1 MKTVS
6 QEPIITLS
14 EEYVMKALNNL
25 KNITKICEYCVKSA
39 CNVIT
44 FRLYSWYS
52 KKHKTEG
59 KIMKYVVMVSHGEFA
74 PGLHSAVKM
83 MTGDREDVLST
94 SLKSDMS
101 ADEFAANFEE
111 LVKDFTTDDQV
122 ILLADILSGS
132 PFTNA
137 LNVLDQ
143 KGMLPNTLII
153 AGMNMPLAITA
164 VLMKDNFDNVQDL
177 KDTLL
182 SEGRSGLTDFVVA
195 SDDEDE
201 DL

>member
-1 MKTVS
+1 
-6 QEPIITLS
+6 
-14 EEYVMKALNNL
+14 
-25 KNITKICEYCVKSA
+25 
-39 CNVIT
+39 
-44 FRLYSWYS
+44 
-52 KKHKTEG
+52 
-59 KIMKYVVMVSHGEFA
+59 MVSHGEFA

-94 SLKSDMS
+94 SLKDGMS
-101 ADEFAANFEE
+101 ADEFASNFAE
-111 LVKDFTTDDQV
+111 LIKDFKADDQV

-143 KGMLPNTLII
+143 KGLLQNTLVI

-177 KDTLL
+177 KDTLSMIL
-182 SEGRSGLTDFVVA
+182 PLSGLGTFQLLPANTPIVKTTGFCV
-195 SDDEDE
+195 
-201 DL
+201 

>member
-1 MKTVS
+1 
-6 QEPIITLS
+6 
-14 EEYVMKALNNL
+14 
-25 KNITKICEYCVKSA
+25 
-39 CNVIT
+39 
-44 FRLYSWYS
+44 
-52 KKHKTEG
+52 
-59 KIMKYVVMVSHGEFA
+59 MKYVVMVSHGEFA

-137 LNVLDQ
+137 LNEQ
-143 KGMLPNTLII
+143 KLVFENKDASQEKVNEATKKLED
-153 AGMNMPLAITA
+153 AI
-164 VLMKDNFDNVQDL
+164 K
-177 KDTLL
+177 
-182 SEGRSGLTDFVVA
+182 GLEC
-195 SDDEDE
+195 S
-201 DL
+201 

>member
-1 MKTVS
+1 
-6 QEPIITLS
+6 
-14 EEYVMKALNNL
+14 
-25 KNITKICEYCVKSA
+25 
-39 CNVIT
+39 
-44 FRLYSWYS
+44 
-52 KKHKTEG
+52 
-59 KIMKYVVMVSHGEFA
+59 
-74 PGLHSAVKM
+74 

-94 SLKSDMS
+94 SLKDGMS
-101 ADEFAANFEE
+101 ADEFASNFAK
-111 LVKDFTTDDQV
+111 LIKDFKADDQV

-143 KGMLPNTLII
+143 KGLLQNTLVI

-182 SEGRSGLTDFVVA
+182 NEGRTGLTDFTVA
-195 SDDEDE
+195 SDDDDE